1 MEVIKQK
8 TKVLEISFFFLK
20 ALSKEIPI
28 LPASLWAFSISA
40 CLFFSPLDFPDALIS
55 WQRKVKSFLDSLT
68 RGCQHCRPHQ
78 LSMCVQLHRNYRIF
92 AAVLWNYMFSFPGKQ
107 DTF

>member
-28 LPASLWAFSISA
+28 LPASL
-40 CLFFSPLDFPDALIS
+40 
-55 WQRKVKSFLDSLT
+55 
-68 RGCQHCRPHQ
+68 
-78 LSMCVQLHRNYRIF
+78 
-92 AAVLWNYMFSFPGKQ
+92 
-107 DTF
+107 